1 MAEAAASSTAQ
12 YRFESDQDYLTRCGT
27 SCTIV
32 LLAPVAQLV
41 EASVLGTEGC
51 QFESDL
57 EYAVLSKRGGKVE
70 LLVGFLLWLG
80 PLGVIGGFLVFMAM
94 KKNWN
99 WSTIIVSVLFGLILG
114 ATTPGLGNAVQDG
127 VENIVTSIANSQ

>member
-1 MAEAAASSTAQ
+1 M
-12 YRFESDQDYLTRCGT
+12 
-27 SCTIV
+27 
-32 LLAPVAQLV
+32 
-41 EASVLGTEGC
+41 
-51 QFESDL
+51 
-57 EYAVLSKRGGKVE
+57 E